1 MAHTIYYDS
10 VGSVDVT
17 INDGKGT
24 TSFTDTSTIS
34 NEEYANDES
43 ILSVVGGLGHI
54 GGISEA
60 LLFDLGSAKTVDFC
74 AYYCN
79 DENEDSLT
87 LGVGI
92 YQGSATGSLSLAGTN
107 GSHGEYSSDLGWN
120 IIGFSDTASRYWT
133 WVSIDDRFE
142 VLTEVFF
149 GNKLEIDRPGIGR
162 IDEEMYSTYIQ
173 QTYNGIEYS
182 NKIDQPVTQW
192 TLELPIIDSDLKSGL
207 ESFQDTVQNRYKFVY
222 YDESSYHWVR
232 LAEPLQFD
240 QIGTNA
246 YTTTLV
252 LREQFE

>member
-17 INDGKGT
+17 INDGTGT
-24 TSFTDTSTIS
+24 TSFTDTSTIT

-43 ILSVVGGLGHI
+43 ILYVVGGLGHNA
-54 GGISEA
+54 GNKEA

-79 DENEDSLT
+79 DDDSNSLT
-87 LGVGI
+87 LDVAI
-92 YQGSATGSLSLAGTN
+92 YQGSATGSLSQAGSTN
-107 GSHGEYSSDLGWN
+107 TSSNLGWN
-120 IIGFSDTASRYWT
+120 IIGFSDTTSRYWT
-133 WVSIDDRFE
+133 WVSVNDRFQ

-162 IDEEMYSTYIQ
+162 VDEEMYSTYIQ
-173 QTYNGIEYS
+173 QTYNGTEYS

-232 LAEPLQFD
+232 LVEPLQFD